1 MKYAIAVDLGA
12 SSGKMAIGHL
22 EKEKIVIDE
31 YRNFVNRPVDI
42 GTALYWGVFSLYN
55 SVLDG
60 LTYFKNMVEQRLLE
74 LIHGERHLDCWMR
87 KADCWNRY
95 IIIVIEERSMS
106 WKSSIKI

>member
-55 SVLDG
+55 
-60 LTYFKNMVEQRLLE
+60 
-74 LIHGERHLDCWMR
+74 
-87 KADCWNRY
+87 CWNRY